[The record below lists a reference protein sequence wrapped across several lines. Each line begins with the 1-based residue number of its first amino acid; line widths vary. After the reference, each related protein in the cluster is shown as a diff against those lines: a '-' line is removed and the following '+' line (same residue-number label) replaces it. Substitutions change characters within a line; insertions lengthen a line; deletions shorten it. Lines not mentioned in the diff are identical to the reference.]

1 MRKMNLIFL
10 MSLLPIT
17 LLAQGGLD
25 GIEISNTTLAT
36 ENNSSPGTLILPD
49 IIPTSTAEQTEAFNF
64 IMQYQMGVAG
74 TGFYKKD
81 EYIGLCSAEYAKV
94 KKGGPW
100 KPIDGYKKTLCGNLI
115 EKSTPY
121 GSGYGYPLKYD
132 DDSDFNAWVDPLDV
146 FEFLSEESTR
156 SGVIA
161 DITGDYERRLKLQGT
176 VHFEI
181 NFQNSEADDYIT
193 ERTRNNYP
201 ENDQTC
207 VYGPWVLDLRHPGS
221 QFVRIPTFSLMKKG
235 WAEIHPIQQMWQTHD
250 RGANIFTYDLL
261 FARDNS
267 TRFNSISDF
276 ESCNGDT
283 KKAWIPEKM
292 ENSYY
297 VAIEIPIE
305 SEQYN
310 NYILTQNSANGM
322 EILYD
327 GNVIIPKL
335 VYKNKVLATVQL
347 PNANYKAEF
356 VEMCKS
362 TNNTLQGYLKITT
375 SLLFTE
381 PGAYAFCTLLL
392 EKQTNRKQFD
402 LKYIITTKTIKVIN
416 KEVIELETNNNFI
429 STPLKAI
436 LKISGN
442 NSINSEIILMKDVLQ
457 VVDKSIS
464 IQHKIFNMESLKVEL
479 LSPSF
484 SGEGSTIQF
493 FESPDGIGLNS
504 NQNDFNGRDITKQIY
519 LSVVES
525 DPNIADRGIIYT
537 LEMVFNIK
545 PYEEPFPSI
554 IVNPSVRE

>member
-1 MRKMNLIFL
+1 MRKIKLIFL
-10 MSLLPIT
+10 LFLLPIT
-17 LLAQGGLD
+17 LLAQGVLD
-25 GIEISNTTLAT
+25 GIEISNTTLDT
-36 ENNSSPGTLILPD
+36 ENNSSPGTFILPD
-49 IIPTSTAEQTEAFNF
+49 IAPTSTAEQTEAFHF

-81 EYIGLCSAEYAKV
+81 EYIGLCSAES

-115 EKSTPY
+115 EKSTPP
-121 GSGYGYPLKYD
+121 SADYGYPIHYG

-146 FEFLSEESTR
+146 FKFIGDSSTR
-156 SGVIA
+156 PGVIA
-161 DITGDYERRLKLQGT
+161 VTTRDFEIREKLKGT
-176 VHFEI
+176 LHYEI
-181 NFQNSEADDYIT
+181 NFQNSDADIYVTDET
-193 ERTRNNYP
+193 LNYP
-201 ENDQTC
+201 ENNQTC
-207 VYGPWVLDLRHPGS
+207 VYGPWVLDLGHRGS
-221 QFVRIPTFSLMKKG
+221 PLVIVPSGFTLKKG
-235 WAEIHPIQQMWQTHD
+235 WAEIHPIQQMWQTQD

-283 KKAWIPEKM
+283 KKVWIPEKM

-322 EILYD
+322 EILTD
-327 GNVIIPKL
+327 GNVIVPKL

-392 EKQTNRKQFD
+392 EKQTKRKQFD
-402 LKYIITTKTIKVIN
+402 VKYIITTKTIKVIN
-416 KEVIELETNNNFI
+416 KEVIEIETNNNFI

-464 IQHKIFNMESLKVEL
+464 IQHKIFNAEYLKVEL
-479 LSPSF
+479 LSPAF

-493 FESPDGIGLNS
+493 FESPDGIGLNA
-504 NQNDFNGRDITKQIY
+504 NLNDFNGRDITKQIY

>member
-1 MRKMNLIFL
+1 
-10 MSLLPIT
+10 
-17 LLAQGGLD
+17 
-25 GIEISNTTLAT
+25 
-36 ENNSSPGTLILPD
+36 
-49 IIPTSTAEQTEAFNF
+49 
-64 IMQYQMGVAG
+64 
-74 TGFYKKD
+74 
-81 EYIGLCSAEYAKV
+81 
-94 KKGGPW
+94 
-100 KPIDGYKKTLCGNLI
+100 
-115 EKSTPY
+115 
-121 GSGYGYPLKYD
+121 
-132 DDSDFNAWVDPLDV
+132 
-146 FEFLSEESTR
+146 
-156 SGVIA
+156 
-161 DITGDYERRLKLQGT
+161 
-176 VHFEI
+176 
-181 NFQNSEADDYIT
+181 
-193 ERTRNNYP
+193 
-201 ENDQTC
+201 
-207 VYGPWVLDLRHPGS
+207 
-221 QFVRIPTFSLMKKG
+221 
-235 WAEIHPIQQMWQTHD
+235 
-250 RGANIFTYDLL
+250 
-261 FARDNS
+261 
-267 TRFNSISDF
+267 
-276 ESCNGDT
+276 
-283 KKAWIPEKM
+283 M

-442 NSINSEIILMKDVLQ
+442 NSINSEIILIKDALQ

-484 SGEGSTIQF
+484 SGRFHNQF

-537 LEMVFNIK
+537 LEMVLILNLMK
-545 PYEEPFPSI
+545 NPFLLL
-554 IVNPSVRE
+554 